1 LADFE
6 KELENLD
13 VLDAE
18 FYAAS
23 VDDIEKASEIAS
35 GLSFPVGHWRDARG
49 RD

>member
-1 LADFE
+1 LADFV

-23 VDDIEKASEIAS
+23 VGDIEKMRAKSPAACPSRS
-35 GLSFPVGHWRDARG
+35 GMA
-49 RD
+49 